1 MYNKVRFLYIWFYSD
16 EELTGY
22 FPLLYF
28 REALQRV
35 IKAIVSA
42 HLRVAK
48 SASGSCCA

>member
-1 MYNKVRFLYIWFYSD
+1 MYNKVQFLYIQSYSE

-28 REALQRV
+28 REALQRG

-48 SASGSCCA
+48 SASRDCCA